1 MEPAR
6 MVGRDCTEHS
16 TDTDCMQQQ
25 QIERIEQ
32 RGSSC
37 IERQDSMSIERRD
50 QGTRRQLVVEKRQV
64 GFEEE

>member
-1 MEPAR
+1 

-16 TDTDCMQQQ
+16 TDMDCMQQQ
-25 QIERIEQ
+25 IERVEQ

-50 QGTRRQLVVEKRQV
+50 QGTRRQLVVEERQV